1 MTPKAL
7 VMDVDGTLVERTR
20 LRITAEIIHRVETLK
35 KRGVKIILASGR
47 ADFAMCPTVL
57 NGFQADYYVCV
68 NGSNVVDA
76 NKNILY
82 ENRFTMEQLTA
93 LWKFC
98 ENENYPIGLSF
109 EDAYYAYVN
118 YAQFSQYYIK
128 NTGYDTFVKNGEDH
142 VRHLR
147 SMPFGAF
154 ACIPMDCAKRFTDA
168 NPDLRLVP
176 YEPGNYD
183 VYKTTTSKADGI
195 EKLLKKL
202 HLNWDEV
209 AAIGDSYNDME
220 MIRSAGIG
228 VAMGNGQDAL
238 KRVADFVT
246 KSIEEAGVVYA
257 IDQIFN

>member
-7 VMDVDGTLVERTR
+7 IMDVDGTLVERTR
-20 LRITAEIIHRVETLK
+20 IRITSEIIDRVEMLK
-35 KRGVKIILASGR
+35 KRGIRIILASGR
-47 ADFAMCPTVL
+47 ADFAMCPAVL

-82 ENRFTMEQLTA
+82 ENRFTIRQLTA

-98 ENENYPIGLSF
+98 ENKNYPIGFSF

-118 YAQFSQYYIK
+118 YAEFSRYYIK
-128 NTGYDTFVKNGEDH
+128 NTGHSTFVKNGENH
-142 VRHLR
+142 SRQLQ

-154 ACIPMDCAKRFTDA
+154 ACIPMDCAKLFTDS

-176 YEPGNYD
+176 YESGNYD
-183 VYKTTTSKADGI
+183 VYKTTTSKANGI
-195 EKLLKKL
+195 ERLLEKL
-202 HLNWDEV
+202 HLNWGEV
-209 AAIGDSYNDME
+209 VAIGDSYNDIE
-220 MIRSAGIG
+220 MIQAAGIG

-238 KRVADFVT
+238 KNAADFIT
-246 KSIEEAGVVYA
+246 KPVEEVGVAYA